1 MGSTFRLALIQLG
14 VGSNKSENLAR
25 AVAKVADA
33 ARAGAQLVSLPECF
47 NSPYGTQHF
56 AEYSE
61 AVPTGP
67 SCQALSNAAREHKV
81 YLVGGSIPERD
92 GDALYNT
99 STVWCPEG
107 KLLATHRKIHLF
119 DIDVPG
125 KITFTESSVLSA
137 GSKPTTFS
145 TPWCEVGLGICYDIR
160 FAELGQLYRDRGC
173 KLLIY
178 PGAFNMTT
186 GAAHW
191 ELLSRARAVDNQVYV
206 ATPSPARDTEAG
218 YVAWGHSSVV
228 NAWGDVVAR
237 AEEGE
242 EIVYAEVDVESVSS
256 VRGMIPI
263 SMQRR
268 SDLYSVLDRAKGDG
282 RVNTSYRLEEKKV
295 VDTIKVED
303 LGAKT
308 VLCRCWQSKKFPLC
322 DGAHGKHNQKCG
334 DNLGPV
340 VLTKAI

>member
-107 KLLATHRKIHLF
+107 KLLATHRF
-119 DIDVPG
+119 
-125 KITFTESSVLSA
+125 
-137 GSKPTTFS
+137 
-145 TPWCEVGLGICYDIR
+145 
-160 FAELGQLYRDRGC
+160 
-173 KLLIY
+173 
-178 PGAFNMTT
+178 
-186 GAAHW
+186 
-191 ELLSRARAVDNQVYV
+191 
-206 ATPSPARDTEAG
+206 PSL
-218 YVAWGHSSVV
+218 V
-228 NAWGDVVAR
+228 
-237 AEEGE
+237 
-242 EIVYAEVDVESVSS
+242 
-256 VRGMIPI
+256 
-263 SMQRR
+263 
-268 SDLYSVLDRAKGDG
+268 
-282 RVNTSYRLEEKKV
+282 
-295 VDTIKVED
+295 
-303 LGAKT
+303 
-308 VLCRCWQSKKFPLC
+308 
-322 DGAHGKHNQKCG
+322 
-334 DNLGPV
+334 
-340 VLTKAI
+340 